1 MEATVEVRQWILV
14 FFVAVFIGLLALSV
28 ASRIRIKRRDKQL
41 KRLDKQLIELQIE
54 KCELEDEV
62 THLIHVHRYIDPVVL
77 NVNSLSGITW
87 QALLREGTT
96 TVSYPESEVEA
107 AIRVQEKYLEF
118 LPTGKKQVLYLN
130 QKALAQSSARHHQ
143 YIGIIDG
150 ALGQV
155 EQSA

>member
-28 ASRIRIKRRDKQL
+28 ASRIRIKRR
-41 KRLDKQLIELQIE
+41 DKQLIELQIE